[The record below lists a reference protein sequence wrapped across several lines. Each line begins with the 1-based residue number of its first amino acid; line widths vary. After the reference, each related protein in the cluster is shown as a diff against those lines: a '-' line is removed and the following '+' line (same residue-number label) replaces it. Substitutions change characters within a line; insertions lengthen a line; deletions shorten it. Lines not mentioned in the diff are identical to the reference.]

1 MQLRLRIDCKYGRIY
16 LVLTLNKFGVGILQF
31 MLISLVVFC
40 FRGTWCT
47 DYDECAMSKFDEHHE
62 KYHGS
67 LTVCALTIY
76 KSNI

>member
-1 MQLRLRIDCKYGRIY
+1 MQLRLRIDFKYGKSV
-16 LVLTLNKFGVGILQF
+16 LVTLNNFCVGILQF

-47 DYDECAMSKFDEHHE
+47 DCDECAMSKLDEHHE

-67 LTVCALTIY
+67 LTVCVLAIY
-76 KSNI
+76 KSDI